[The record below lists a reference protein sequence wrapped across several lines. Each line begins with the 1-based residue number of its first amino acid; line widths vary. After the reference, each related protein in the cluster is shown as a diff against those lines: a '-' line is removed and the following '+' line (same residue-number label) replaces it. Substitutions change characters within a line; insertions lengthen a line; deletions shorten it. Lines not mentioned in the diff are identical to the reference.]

1 MIPIKKEPAEMYENT
16 HVYEKCVFC
25 LQTTDM
31 WHEQTNNPV
40 CETCAKKYKV
50 NELKNRIKNEK
61 IK

>member
-40 CETCAKKYKV
+40 CKDCAKTHKV
-50 NELKNRIKNEK
+50 KEFKNWFKNK
-61 IK
+61 QL